1 MISVFIQLW
10 KHAVSTYNDRFIAK
24 QNCTKNLFKLLTWD
38 IVLSSLAATEAWYT
52 ACNNDHEN
60 HWNATN
66 NQKQFQIDLAV
77 SSRKPGS
84 TVTTNLSV
92 AAYDALTILVTQVA
106 FGCRCCKYKG
116 CKMYRWCV
124 NVWYYWFRNA
134 YFLFFLEC
142 NLPEHTL
149 PCRESGPDRS
159 WYWSLHLH
167 S

>member
-1 MISVFIQLW
+1 MNSHWNINDIHFHTLW
-10 KHAVSTYNDRFIAK
+10 KSISTYNDRFIAK

-106 FGCRCCKYKG
+106 FGCRG
-116 CKMYRWCV
+116 CKNENCIMYRQFLIFPNYFEMKTSIFLRMQLTW
-124 NVWYYWFRNA
+124 A
-134 YFLFFLEC
+134 Y
-142 NLPEHTL
+142 
-149 PCRESGPDRS
+149 S
-159 WYWSLHLH
+159 SL
-167 S
+167 